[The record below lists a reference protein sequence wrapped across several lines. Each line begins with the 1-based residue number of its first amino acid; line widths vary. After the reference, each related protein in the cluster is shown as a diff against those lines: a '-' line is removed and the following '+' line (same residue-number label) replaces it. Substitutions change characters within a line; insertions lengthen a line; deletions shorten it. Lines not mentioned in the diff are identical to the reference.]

1 MARVSLDLENNTDLQ
16 TLKATGW
23 RIAPGLVPGEPNQG
37 LVAELKESPARLP
50 DYDDSW
56 WESSGDIQER
66 RSTGFTF
73 AWYRLHLTVPSR
85 IKGVDVAGRRVWF
98 ETNADNYGEIYV
110 DGQIDRVK
118 GVIVGNSAPQRV
130 LVADKAAPGA
140 NHVIAV
146 LVANGPLGVPNG
158 TIFLRYASLAFE

>member
-1 MARVSLDLENNTDLQ
+1 MPRVSLDLENRADLR
-16 TLKATGW
+16 TLNSNGW
-23 RIAPGLVPGEPNQG
+23 KIAMGLVPGEPNQG

-73 AWYRLHLTVPSR
+73 AWYRLHVTVPQR
-85 IKGVDVAGRRVWF
+85 VKGVDVAGRRVLF
-98 ETNADNYGEIYV
+98 ETNADNYGEIFV

-118 GVIVGNSAPQRV
+118 GVIVGNSAQQRV
-130 LVADKAAPGA
+130 IVADKAEPGK

-146 LVANGPLGVPNG
+146 LVANGPLAVPNG
-158 TIFLRYASLAFE
+158 TIFLRYATLAFE